1 MMYNVYDLKC
11 YVEMATKLYFNYYW
25 AAHNIGDLFVADFE
39 RLKID
44 LLDMTDELYTNAEIT
59 IVSRCKV
66 NQPRFDIILKGDDV
80 YKLSIDWTYAGRYG
94 DNHIEK
100 FALFKNG
107 EVLDMNED
115 IDWKITDALHKTAR
129 RCLVRP
135 DEFDKRN

>member
-1 MMYNVYDLKC
+1 MMYNGYALKA
-11 YVEMATKLYFNYYW
+11 YVETATRLYFNYYW
-25 AAHNIGDLFVADFE
+25 TAHNIGDLFVADFE
-39 RLKID
+39 KLKID
-44 LLDMTDELYTNAEIT
+44 LFGMTDELYTNAEIT

-66 NQPRFDIILKGDDV
+66 NQPRFDIILKDDDV

-94 DNHIEK
+94 DDHIEK

-107 EVLDMNED
+107 KVINMNED
-115 IDWKITDALHKTAR
+115 IDWKIADALHKTAT